1 MERDHRARYD
11 AFGSWDHDWVAA
23 PEDDLVAKP
32 LFRLIGPVERERIL
46 DLGCGQGRIAR
57 TRGRRG
63 NDVVGVDVSAELLD
77 IARADE
83 TNRISYVHADVCTTQ
98 WWDGDPFD
106 GVVSSMALMDIDD
119 LDGAVS
125 TAATTVRLAGG
136 SHGRSSI
143 LPSPASARSGRAGR
157 REAATSMR
165 WWNTGGDGVRGRV
178 GSNHRTLST
187 YLNAMLMHGFALQA
201 TDEPRWRPSASDL
214 PMPFFLVTR
223 WRRT

>member
-1 MERDHRARYD
+1 MTWWALTYRQN
-11 AFGSWDHDWVAA
+11 SSTSPA
-23 PEDDLVAKP
+23 P
-32 LFRLIGPVERERIL
+32 
-46 DLGCGQGRIAR
+46 
-57 TRGRRG
+57 
-63 NDVVGVDVSAELLD
+63 N
-77 IARADE
+77 E

-106 GVVSSMALMDIDD
+106 GAVSSMALMDIDD

-125 TAATTVRLAGG
+125 TAATTVRPGGWFAWSIIHPAFPGIGEIPASWPTGG
-136 SHGRSSI
+136 SYFD
-143 LPSPASARSGRAGR
+143 
-157 REAATSMR
+157 ER

-214 PMPFFLVTR
+214 PKPFFPRNALAPYVTAWKADPSR
-223 WRRT
+223 MRESD